1 MSGRANDGERG
12 ELSLAAAF
20 HWARSRYRSQA
31 PRILVL
37 MLGWAGVWVILELL
51 VVSCGSAPGRPI
63 WSMLHLGCFWGTA
76 YSEAG
81 ILRSALG
88 ALDEAP
94 QSRHGNPLDHRVAL
108 RFLVLKMLLLP
119 AALVG
124 TALLVAPGL
133 YCLARLGPA
142 LFFVVQGRAGPGA
155 ALGLSNQVTRGR
167 RGQLM
172 LMCLFLLLFNVLGAV
187 PLGLGLI
194 VTVPM
199 SVLIGAHAFRALS
212 R

>member
-1 MSGRANDGERG
+1 
-12 ELSLAAAF
+12 
-20 HWARSRYRSQA
+20 
-31 PRILVL
+31 
-37 MLGWAGVWVILELL
+37 
-51 VVSCGSAPGRPI
+51 
-63 WSMLHLGCFWGTA
+63 
-76 YSEAG
+76 
-81 ILRSALG
+81 
-88 ALDEAP
+88 
-94 QSRHGNPLDHRVAL
+94 VAL

-167 RGQLM
+167 RGHLM
-172 LMCLFLLLFNVLGAV
+172 LMCLFLLLFNMLGAV

-199 SVLIGAHAFRALS
+199 SVLICAHVFRALS

>member
-1 MSGRANDGERG
+1 
-12 ELSLAAAF
+12 LSS
-20 HWARSRYRSQA
+20 WSSD
-31 PRILVL
+31 LVN
-37 MLGWAGVWVILELL
+37 
-51 VVSCGSAPGRPI
+51 P
-63 WSMLHLGCFWGTA
+63 HLGYFWGTA
-76 YSEAG
+76 YWEAG
-81 ILRSALG
+81 ILRSALA

-94 QSRHGNPLDHRVAL
+94 QSRHSNPLHHRVAL

-142 LFFVVQGRAGPGA
+142 LLFVVQGRAGPGA

-172 LMCLFLLLFNVLGAV
+172 L
-187 PLGLGLI
+187 I

-199 SVLIGAHAFRALS
+199 SVLMCAHVFRALS